1 MDNISIRPARRAH
14 LDDIPRIELAA
25 TAQFSEADLPQSIR
39 YRVTPAEDLR
49 EALDNQSLWVAVGP
63 GGQIVGFAMANS
75 VDGDAYLDELDVLP
89 DFGRR
94 GIGSRLVTTVVD
106 WARSAGFSRLSLITF
121 RHVPWNAPF
130 YTKLGFAIL
139 EPQEHGPEIA
149 GLIEDERRAGIDTRN
164 RVAMRMD
171 LQ

>member
-1 MDNISIRPARRAH
+1 MDTVSISPARRAH

-25 TAQFSEADLPQSIR
+25 AALFSEADLPQCIR
-39 YRVTPAEDLR
+39 FKVTPAEDLR
-49 EALDNQSLWVAVGP
+49 EALDNQTLWVAIGP
-63 GGQIVGFAMANS
+63 QEQTVGFAMANT

-94 GIGSRLVTTVVD
+94 GIGARLVTTVID
-106 WARSAGFSRLSLITF
+106 WARGSGFSHLSLITF

-130 YTKLGFAIL
+130 YAKLGFSIL
-139 EPQEHGPEIA
+139 DPAEHGPEIA
-149 GLIEDERRAGIDTRN
+149 GLIKDEHRAGIDTRK
-164 RVAMRMD
+164 RVAMRRN